1 MLNLLTITLLLAA
14 CIFCQVA
21 DPTADKVGSPVDLKT
36 LYPIKHYHKMG
47 SWSYITVDG
56 VKYIQGTVPAGFYT
70 FDVSLWLRNQYKL
83 QNKKRAWYTHRC
95 QAYKNATKQ
104 WSEDYLVTRDIESS
118 DVEFFSSSGIHLGFY
133 SEHMRHNTLK
143 GIFVETE
150 CNRIFRAKYSTVYNQ
165 LFDKLVDRINNDETC
180 QNRNKVENVVFP
192 PEPCLTIEQAT
203 AFWEKEHPEGIKQE
217 DGF

>member
-1 MLNLLTITLLLAA
+1 MSGLRKDYGEVIVFVNLEALKKDLLEEQVCLQLQCDFIANKIDYIMLNLLTITLLLAA

-150 CNRIFRAKYSTVYNQ
+150 CNRIFRAKYSTVYN
-165 LFDKLVDRINNDETC
+165 
-180 QNRNKVENVVFP
+180 
-192 PEPCLTIEQAT
+192 
-203 AFWEKEHPEGIKQE
+203 
-217 DGF
+217 

>member
-1 MLNLLTITLLLAA
+1 MRGLRKDYGEVIVFVNLEALKKDLLEEQVCLQLQCDFIANKIDYIMLNLLTITLLLAA

-150 CNRIFRAKYSTVYNQ
+150 CNRIFRAKYSTVYN
-165 LFDKLVDRINNDETC
+165 
-180 QNRNKVENVVFP
+180 
-192 PEPCLTIEQAT
+192 
-203 AFWEKEHPEGIKQE
+203 
-217 DGF
+217 